1 MTAEDLKIPENLQIR
16 VKKLMDQYSLSRWI
30 IFFIDNAVSAVA
42 FIAAYFL
49 RYNLIPSDIPSTLA
63 VYHGIV
69 TLSVYALF
77 YLIFRSYTGLLR
89 HTTVIDLLTVL
100 MATTFA
106 FLSLIGMS
114 LIFRLFTPS
123 ESYVVPLSILMIHFV
138 LVTVALFFFRLMVKT
153 FFHLMS
159 STYTKKKKVLIYGAG
174 DLGVI
179 VKRVIQSDVQGNY
192 QISGFLDDNKSLQ
205 GKKLNGIQVYS
216 RAELSR
222 EFVERY
228 RIRTLIFAD
237 KDLSQ
242 NEKSEII
249 FKALD
254 FGLEILETPAID
266 KWLDGKLKLQ
276 QIQKVKIEDLLGR
289 DPIRLNMERI
299 RAGIDGRTILVTGA
313 TGSIGSEIVRQLY
326 QFSARKIVLIDQAE
340 TPMFHLEREL
350 LQRNRNI
357 PVEMI
362 LGDVTNQDKME
373 RIFREYRPEVV
384 FHAAAYKHVPIL
396 ESNPYEAIRVNV
408 GGTRTIADLSA
419 KYNVRK
425 FVMISTDK
433 AVNPANVMG
442 ASKRMC
448 EMVVQLKSRRPG
460 NQTQFVITRFG
471 NVLGS
476 NGSVI
481 PIFAAQIEQGGPVTV
496 THPEIT
502 RYFMTIPEACQLVL
516 EAGFMGQGGEI
527 FEFDMGKP
535 VKIVDLANQMI
546 RLSGFIPDKDI
557 KIEFTGLRPGEK
569 LYEEL
574 LTDQE
579 KTKPTHH
586 PKIKIAGVQLF
597 EQESLAVQFDCILMN
612 LYNYDK
618 AELISRCR
626 EIVPEFQNQ
635 QEHAEA

>member
-1 MTAEDLKIPENLQIR
+1 
-16 VKKLMDQYSLSRWI
+16 MDQYSLSRWI
-30 IFFIDNAVSAVA
+30 IFILDNFLSGIA

-49 RYNLIPSDIPSTLA
+49 RYNLNPTDISSTLA
-63 VYHGIV
+63 IYHGLI
-69 TLSVYALF
+69 TLSVYAVF
-77 YLIFRSYTGLLR
+77 YLIFRSYSGLLR
-89 HTTVIDLLTVL
+89 HTTVIDLFIVL

-106 FLSLIGMS
+106 FITLIVMS
-114 LIFRLFTPS
+114 LVVRMITSS
-123 ESYVVPLSILMIHFV
+123 EYPVVPLSVLMIHYVF
-138 LVTVALFFFRLMVKT
+138 VTVALFFIRLMVKT
-153 FFHLMS
+153 FFHVMS

-174 DLGVI
+174 DMGVI
-179 VKRVIQSDVQGNY
+179 VKRVIQSDVQANY

-205 GKKLNGIQVYS
+205 GKKLNSIPVYS
-216 RAELSR
+216 RSV
-222 EFVERY
+222 FSKKFIERY
-228 RIRTLIFAD
+228 HIETLIFAD
-237 KDLSQ
+237 NDLSQ
-242 NEKSEII
+242 SQKSEII
-249 FKALD
+249 YEALE

-266 KWLDGKLKLQ
+266 KWLDGKLKMQ

-299 RAGIDGRTILVTGA
+299 RNGLDGKVILVTGA

-326 QFSARKIVLIDQAE
+326 KFNVRRIVLIDQAE

-350 LQRNRNI
+350 KERDHMV

-362 LGDVTNQDKME
+362 LGDVTNIDKME
-373 RIFREYRPEVV
+373 RLFEEHRPDVV
-384 FHAAAYKHVPIL
+384 FHAAAYKHVPVL
-396 ESNPYEAIRVNV
+396 ENNPFEAIRVNV
-408 GGTRTIADLSA
+408 GGTRIIADLSA
-419 KYNVRK
+419 KFNVKK

-448 EMVVQLKSRRPG
+448 EMVVQIKSRQPG

-481 PIFAAQIEQGGPVTV
+481 PIFAAQIEKGGPVTV

-535 VKIVDLANQMI
+535 VKIIDLANQMI
-546 RLSGFIPDKDI
+546 RLSGLIPDKDI
-557 KIEFTGLRPGEK
+557 KIEFSGLRPGEK

-574 LTDQE
+574 LTDNE
-579 KTKPTHH
+579 KTIPTHH
-586 PKIKIAGVQLF
+586 PKIKIAMVQNISMDILPT
-597 EQESLAVQFDCILMN
+597 QIDCILKN
-612 LYNYDK
+612 LYNYK
-618 AELISRCR
+618 KLELISLCQ
-626 EIVPEFQNQ
+626 EIVPEFQR
-635 QEHAEA
+635 QEQIEV